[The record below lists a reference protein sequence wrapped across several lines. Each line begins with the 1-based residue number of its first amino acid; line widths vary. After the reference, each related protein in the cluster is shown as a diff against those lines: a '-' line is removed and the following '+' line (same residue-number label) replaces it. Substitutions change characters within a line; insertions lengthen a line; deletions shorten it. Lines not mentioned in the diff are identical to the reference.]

1 MKAIFYI
8 SMLALSASMT
18 AQVQTPVDTTF
29 AREPE
34 WMEQLLSPEIDG
46 KNYYEIVRKLRPI
59 SRLYRE
65 AARRLPTTSMC

>member
-34 WMEQLLSPEIDG
+34 WMEQLLSP
-46 KNYYEIVRKLRPI
+46 
-59 SRLYRE
+59 
-65 AARRLPTTSMC
+65 

>member
-46 KNYYEIVRKLRPI
+46 KNYYEIVRKF
-59 SRLYRE
+59 E
-65 AARRLPTTSMC
+65 AYKSALPGGGKKTPYN